1 MPIRST
7 IKILFTLG
15 CFFFLTQTAATQQS
29 ARKSVVLTALQDEM
43 QRAQQ
48 TLKEKGEPAPYL
60 IAYSVTDT
68 QFNVISA
75 SRGALQNSDGGRSRL
90 LDVDVRVGDYKL
102 DNTHR
107 GSGPG
112 AFGMGGSAVPLP
124 IDDDLDAI
132 KSAIWMDTDR
142 KYKGAVERL
151 IQIRAN
157 QAIKVEEED
166 KSDDLSRETPQ
177 TAILPTVSLTLTEQ
191 QRGEWEK
198 KLKAWSALFN
208 QYPDILEANV
218 MLTAEGSNRFFV
230 STEGTTLQHGST
242 RCRIAVNA
250 RTKAEDGMD
259 LFRYETFDAH
269 TLERLPKDGV
279 IVAAIEKMAKD
290 LIALR
295 NAPVIEPYTG
305 PAVLSGRASGV
316 FFHEIFGHR
325 IEGHRQKDETSG
337 QTFAKQVGQQILP
350 TFISVYDDPTLSR
363 LKSDDGNIDL
373 NGYYQFDDE
382 GVKAQRVP
390 VVENGVLKNF
400 LMSRSPIKEFPNSNG
415 HGRKSPGLAAV
426 ARQGNLIV
434 ESSQTVSEAKL
445 RELLIAECK
454 KQGKPYGLVF
464 ADISGGFTNT
474 SRGGTQSFQV
484 TPVMVWRVYTDG
496 RPDELVR
503 GVDLIGTPLVSFSKI
518 LATSNEPEVFN
529 GICGAESGWVPVAA
543 IAPSILTA
551 QIEVQKKPKSNDRLP
566 ILPPPG
572 MEKPSS
578 R

>member
-7 IKILFTLG
+7 IKLLFTLG
-15 CFFFLTQTAATQQS
+15 CFFFLTQTAVTQQS
-29 ARKSVVLTALQDEM
+29 ARKSVVLIALQDEM

-75 SRGALQNSDGGRSRL
+75 ARGALQNSNSERSRL

-112 AFGMGGSAVPLP
+112 AFGMDGSAVPLP
-124 IDDDLDAI
+124 IDDDPDAI

-177 TAILPTVSLTLTEQ
+177 IAILPTVSFTLTAQ

-198 KLKAWSALFN
+198 KIKAWSALFN

-242 RCRIAVNA
+242 RCRIAVNV
-250 RTKAEDGMD
+250 RTRAEDGMD

-269 TLERLPKDGV
+269 TLERLPKDSV
-279 IVAAIEKMAKD
+279 IVAAIGKMAKD

-295 NAPVIEPYTG
+295 HAPVIEPYTG

-325 IEGHRQKDETSG
+325 VEGHRQKDETSG
-337 QTFAKQVGQQILP
+337 QTFARQVGQQILP
-350 TFISVYDDPTLSR
+350 TFISVYDDPTMSR

-400 LMSRSPIKEFPNSNG
+400 LMSRSPIREFPNSNG

-445 RELLIAECK
+445 RELLIAECR

-518 LATSNEPEVFN
+518 LATSNEVEVFN

-566 ILPPPG
+566 VLPPPG